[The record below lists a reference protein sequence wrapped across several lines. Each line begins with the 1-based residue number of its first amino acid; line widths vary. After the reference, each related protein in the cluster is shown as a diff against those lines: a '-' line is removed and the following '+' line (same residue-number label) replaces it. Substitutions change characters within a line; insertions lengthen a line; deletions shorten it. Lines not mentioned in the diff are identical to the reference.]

1 MPLVT
6 PLTFQQLSVLIQ
18 STLQNSSTLNYV
30 ADRCIVLTDGHEQI
44 PVYDNYLIKIMAPDS
59 GYLSKK
65 PKIGVYFRNYY
76 TVAIELWIKSGSTV
90 INRISIGNLSQSQGI
105 HKFFSDVSV
114 VLEHNLL
121 NNTLDPYPGSNIGDP
136 VLLKSDGKLEV
147 GLGFLWFGNQDN
159 IN

>member
-1 MPLVT
+1 MPLIT
-6 PLTFQQLSVLIQ
+6 PLTFQQLSIAIQ
-18 STLQNSSTLNYV
+18 SALQTSSTLSYVLDRCVVLV
-30 ADRCIVLTDGHEQI
+30 ADKEQV

-59 GYLSKK
+59 GYLNKK
-65 PKIGVYFRNYY
+65 AKIGQYFRNYY

-90 INRISIGNLSQSQGI
+90 ANRIATGNLSQSQGI
-105 HKFFSDVSV
+105 HKFFSDVAV

-147 GLGFLWFGNQDN
+147 GIGFLWFGNQDN
-159 IN
+159 LN